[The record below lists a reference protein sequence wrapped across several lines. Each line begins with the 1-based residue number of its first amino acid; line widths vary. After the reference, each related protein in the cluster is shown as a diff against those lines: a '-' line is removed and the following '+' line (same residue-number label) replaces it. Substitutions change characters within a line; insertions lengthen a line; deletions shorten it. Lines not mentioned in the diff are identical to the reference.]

1 MEESTL
7 LRSTNRGQ
15 IGFPVRSSASP
26 PITFGEYNMVAL
38 GLLRLEPVGRQ
49 LVCWSVLVALA
60 ELVPNLTMFP
70 APLRLACP

>member
-7 LRSTNRGQ
+7 LRSTDRGQ

-49 LVCWSVLVALA
+49 LVC
-60 ELVPNLTMFP
+60 
-70 APLRLACP
+70 